1 MRRSAPAHS
10 PLVSC
15 SPVSPSVVI
24 SRIHWPVIAFLV
36 YSLGRAPGNSV
47 SGAGSE
53 IIRRN
58 LDLMWSQKCGG
69 STAGLV
75 EQY

>member
-1 MRRSAPAHS
+1 M
-10 PLVSC
+10 
-15 SPVSPSVVI
+15 
-24 SRIHWPVIAFLV
+24 AFLV
-36 YSLGRAPGNSV
+36 YSLGRPPGNSV

-75 EQY
+75 EQYWHQGSEQVTQHLHCVSFTLSINESAFLSQR